1 MDFKD
6 KTSGEVFPIIQL
18 GYKIYI
24 VFPKTIL
31 KTYIASSC
39 IVLRHQVQ
47 AIYHFYSPRLL
58 HRQSQPEIHPYS
70 RTVMMLLGSRPVQHP
85 GKMHSQH
92 SQIINPN
99 MLRSSNIVTGEKAIT
114 AILVT
119 T

>member
-24 VFPKTIL
+24 IFPKTIL

-47 AIYHFYSPRLL
+47 AIRSLTYYRCF
-58 HRQSQPEIHPYS
+58 
-70 RTVMMLLGSRPVQHP
+70 
-85 GKMHSQH
+85 GKSKTK
-92 SQIINPN
+92 
-99 MLRSSNIVTGEKAIT
+99 VCAE
-114 AILVT
+114 
-119 T
+119 